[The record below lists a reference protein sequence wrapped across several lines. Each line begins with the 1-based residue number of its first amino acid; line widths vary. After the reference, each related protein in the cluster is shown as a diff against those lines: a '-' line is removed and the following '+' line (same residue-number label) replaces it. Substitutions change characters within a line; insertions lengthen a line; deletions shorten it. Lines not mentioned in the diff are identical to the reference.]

1 MNGYSKIIPFLK
13 SLEIEK
19 KRIKTVV
26 IIRKVKCLG
35 NVEMSLFLPGIN

>member
-19 KRIKTVV
+19 KIKTVI